1 VARSRA
7 DLLLENALLRHQL
20 VVLSRTTKRPRL
32 TAADRKLL
40 VLVAS
45 RLRTGAGA
53 LVITAIPVLGG
64 LHDIYV
70 RAA

>member
-1 VARSRA
+1 
-7 DLLLENALLRHQL
+7 
-20 VVLSRTTKRPRL
+20 
-32 TAADRKLL
+32 L